1 MFHVIPHLGS
11 ILSPGVAPV
20 VFNRPQWLLLLI
32 PVTLV
37 LIWIGRKSLSGMGT
51 RLRRIA
57 LACRVLVAALLL
69 AAVAEPQ
76 WTKEAEAVA
85 VTAVV
90 DVSRS
95 QPGDTIG
102 KTREFLAKAAGNA
115 RSIDLVGM
123 VTAGREAYVQ
133 QLPRSVRSSES
144 LEATD
149 IGATDGT
156 NLESAVRIALASMPP
171 NAANRLLLVSDGN
184 ENIGSVMQ
192 AAKAA
197 KAAGVP
203 IDVLPIRYTNNAE
216 VLVERLIAPSVS
228 RQGENARLRAVLTAT
243 RAARGLLTILMN
255 GEPIDLN
262 GDGPGVAKAVELEAG
277 VNVQEALVRLPR
289 QAGPVRFEAVFEASP
304 GADGKSGDTLTENNR
319 AISVTFV
326 SGVGRALVMTN
337 KPEEASQL
345 VNALR
350 ESRIETEVRSTSE
363 GPPSLAELGSYECVV
378 LVNTERFDFSE
389 RQQEEL
395 KSYINDLGGG
405 LIMVGGDQSFGAGG
419 WIGSSLA
426 EALPIKLDPPQKREM
441 PRGALVLV
449 MHSCEMPNGNYW
461 GRRTGEAAITSLSA
475 KDMIGII
482 EYNWQGGDNWVH
494 PITEVGDKASAL
506 RSINSLTYG
515 DAPSFDTMLTDAY
528 QGLKKA
534 AAGQKHIIIISDGD
548 PQQNDQN
555 LINNFVAA
563 KISVSTVA
571 VYPHTYGNA
580 SADLNRMRRI
590 ARLTGGRYYEITNA
604 TGGLNNL
611 PEIFIKEARTIKRS
625 LIQESEPFSPTL
637 AYMSEAMRGIS
648 TPVPPITGYV
658 VGADREGL
666 SQVVLRGK
674 ENDPILA
681 QWQYG
686 LGRVVTYTSDAT
698 GKWSKAWIG
707 WPQYRAFWEQHVRW
721 VMRPVGSP
729 NIRVVTEDRGEMTA
743 VVVEAL
749 DEQGE
754 RLNFLRWQGRIVKP
768 DLAASG
774 VDLRQVAPGRYEALV
789 PTAQSGAYTLNM
801 GYQSNV
807 DGKSIRGSVQAAITR
822 PFSDEFRSL
831 RDNESLLRQ
840 VAEETGGQV
849 LTFDDSTKSER
860 SPWRRA
866 GVTLPVSLQ
875 PIFMT
880 VAMIALG
887 MLLVDVAIRRVRID
901 VRAIGAGVVAMLTP
915 KAKVK
920 AGEQIMGLKAARDKA
935 RDKIDAQSGMPPSGN
950 PGDALSLAQAAS
962 GYASTKFDASAA
974 DIASAKGQSVIDAPR
989 PDEPRRVAAE
999 AEKAKGTPDDEGMSR
1014 LLKAKKRAQEERGE

>member
-1 MFHVIPHLGS
+1 M
-11 ILSPGVAPV
+11 PGVAQI

-32 PVTLV
+32 PVTIILV
-37 LIWIGRKSLSGMGT
+37 WIGRKSLSGMGT
-51 RLRRIA
+51 KLRRVA

-76 WTKEAEAVA
+76 WTKESDSVA

-95 QPGDTIG
+95 QPVDTITR
-102 KTREFLAKAAGNA
+102 TREFLAKASGEA

-156 NLESAVRIALASMPP
+156 NLEAAVRIALASMPP

-184 ENIGSVMQ
+184 ENVGSVMQ

-243 RAARGLLTILMN
+243 RAARGFLTILMN
-255 GEPIDLN
+255 GEAIDLN
-262 GDGPGVAKAVELEAG
+262 GDGQGVAKAVELEAG

-289 QAGPVRFEAVFEASP
+289 ATGPVRFEAVFEASP
-304 GADGKSGDTLTENNR
+304 SADGKAGDTLTENNR

-326 SGVGRALVMTN
+326 SGAGRVLVLTN
-337 KPEEASQL
+337 KPDEASQL

-350 ESRIETEVRSTSE
+350 ESKIETEMRSTTE

-449 MHSCEMPNGNYW
+449 MHSCEMPNGNFW
-461 GRRTGEAAITSLSA
+461 GRRTGEAAINSLSS

-494 PITEVGDKASAL
+494 PLAVLGDKAAAL

-528 QGLKKA
+528 NGLKTA
-534 AAGQKHIIIISDGD
+534 SAGQKHIIIISDGD
-548 PQQNDQN
+548 PQQNDQQ
-555 LINNFVAA
+555 LISNIIAA
-563 KISVSTVA
+563 KISISTVA
-571 VYPHTYGNA
+571 VFPHTYGNA
-580 SADLNRMRRI
+580 SADLNRMRKI
-590 ARLTGGRYYEITNA
+590 ATQTGGRYY
-604 TGGLNNL
+604 
-611 PEIFIKEARTIKRS
+611 R
-625 LIQESEPFSPTL
+625 SPT
-637 AYMSEAMRGIS
+637 
-648 TPVPPITGYV
+648 P
-658 VGADREGL
+658 
-666 SQVVLRGK
+666 
-674 ENDPILA
+674 
-681 QWQYG
+681 
-686 LGRVVTYTSDAT
+686 
-698 GKWSKAWIG
+698 
-707 WPQYRAFWEQHVRW
+707 
-721 VMRPVGSP
+721 
-729 NIRVVTEDRGEMTA
+729 
-743 VVVEAL
+743 
-749 DEQGE
+749 
-754 RLNFLRWQGRIVKP
+754 
-768 DLAASG
+768 
-774 VDLRQVAPGRYEALV
+774 
-789 PTAQSGAYTLNM
+789 
-801 GYQSNV
+801 
-807 DGKSIRGSVQAAITR
+807 
-822 PFSDEFRSL
+822 
-831 RDNESLLRQ
+831 
-840 VAEETGGQV
+840 
-849 LTFDDSTKSER
+849 
-860 SPWRRA
+860 RA
-866 GVTLPVSLQ
+866 G
-875 PIFMT
+875 
-880 VAMIALG
+880 
-887 MLLVDVAIRRVRID
+887 
-901 VRAIGAGVVAMLTP
+901 
-915 KAKVK
+915 
-920 AGEQIMGLKAARDKA
+920 
-935 RDKIDAQSGMPPSGN
+935 
-950 PGDALSLAQAAS
+950 
-962 GYASTKFDASAA
+962 
-974 DIASAKGQSVIDAPR
+974 
-989 PDEPRRVAAE
+989 
-999 AEKAKGTPDDEGMSR
+999 
-1014 LLKAKKRAQEERGE
+1014 